1 MEVKVKLPLTLRL
14 PQMNPARPFRP
25 GLIEKR
31 RREPGQ
37 GLPEKKQMMQKEQL
51 FELNLTELKLN
62 AGREVMLPSTIQT

>member
-31 RREPGQ
+31 RREP
-37 GLPEKKQMMQKEQL
+37 KQMLQKEQL
-51 FELNLTELKLN
+51 FELNFTELKLN
-62 AGREVMLPSTIQT
+62 AGREVMHPSTIQT